1 MITVRPAR
9 LGDGSALVETTRA
22 LAHFHGYQD
31 GFKAIADDYEGALFC
46 DSPIIGA
53 LIAEEEGALAG
64 SVIWHR
70 SFSTNAGRE
79 IMYLEDI
86 SVLPAFQRKG
96 VGRAL
101 MKATAQVAIELGYDA
116 IFWLVMPWNEVA
128 KQMYVACG
136 ADLET
141 DHTVCRIKGE
151 ALKTL
156 AQ

>member
-1 MITVRPAR
+1 MTTVRPAR
-9 LGDGSALVETTRA
+9 QGDGLALVETTRA
-22 LAHFHGYQD
+22 LAHFHGYHD
-31 GFKAIADDYEGALFC
+31 GFKAVADDYEHALFC
-46 DSPIIGA
+46 ASPIIGA
-53 LIAEEEGALAG
+53 LIAEENDVLAG

-96 VGRAL
+96 VGKAL
-101 MKATAQVAIELGYDA
+101 MRATAQVALERGYDA

-128 KQMYVACG
+128 KQMYHACG
-136 ADLET
+136 AELEA

-151 ALKTL
+151 ALKAL

>member
-1 MITVRPAR
+1 MISVRTAR
-9 LGDGSALVETTRA
+9 PGDGVALVETTRA
-22 LAHFHGYQD
+22 LAHFHGYHD
-31 GFKAIADDYEGALFC
+31 GFKAIAEDYERALFC
-46 DSPIIGA
+46 DQPIIGA
-53 LIAEEEGALAG
+53 LIAEEGDSVAG

-96 VGRAL
+96 VGKTL
-101 MKATAQVAIELGYDA
+101 MRATAQVAIARGYDA

-136 ADLET
+136 AEMEA
-141 DHTVCRIKGE
+141 DHTVCRVKGD
-151 ALKTL
+151 ALKVL